1 MMLHDV
7 YGVEIALTFGGKIVF
22 EQIINDEDQKI
33 YLTLDQFRLLQ
44 KWVDKNE
51 KEILETWN
59 DSIVKDEDFVSIL
72 GKNGDENED

>member
-1 MMLHDV
+1 MMLRDI

-22 EQIINDEDQKI
+22 EQIINDKNQKI

-59 DSIVKDEDFVSIL
+59 DGIGRDEDFVSIL